1 MGVFNY
7 FVVLPQIVANLTLGW
22 FIKHLFNGQSVN
34 VLVLGGV
41 SMAIGGI
48 LMLIVS
54 DAAKKE
60 G

>member
-1 MGVFNY
+1 
-7 FVVLPQIVANLTLGW
+7 LPQIVANLTLGW

-60 G
+60 A